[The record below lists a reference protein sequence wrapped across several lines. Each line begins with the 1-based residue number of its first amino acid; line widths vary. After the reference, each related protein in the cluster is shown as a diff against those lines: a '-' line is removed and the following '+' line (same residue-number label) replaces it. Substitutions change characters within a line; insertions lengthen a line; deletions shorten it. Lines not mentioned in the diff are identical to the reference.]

1 MLWPATIYS
10 VGAQTRHHA
19 EPVKLKHFMA
29 AAKGMLTKYNAK
41 VDSFAKKICSLNQM
55 AGSTNYHKMHLAKSD
70 STQPFWPS
78 HFGPAILAQ
87 PCVSHRNGSRGP
99 QIMRLIPKG
108 HARCGCGY
116 TQRPGTRCGM
126 AAPHC
131 RSRYEAC
138 THRILACRGNSQ
150 RTDFA
155 TIHIPLHRCG
165 HQGVGRLLPESDSP
179 CSVQEHQHL

>member
-78 HFGPAILAQ
+78 HFGPALCQ
-87 PCVSHRNGSRGP
+87 PSQWKQRTADYAPYPEGP
-99 QIMRLIPKG
+99 CALRMWI
-108 HARCGCGY
+108 H
-116 TQRPGTRCGM
+116 
-126 AAPHC
+126 AAPWNTLRDGRTSLQKSL
-131 RSRYEAC
+131 RSMHTPHPCLQRQQPKDRFRYDPHPIAQVWAP
-138 THRILACRGNSQ
+138 RSGSIIA
-150 RTDFA
+150 
-155 TIHIPLHRCG
+155 
-165 HQGVGRLLPESDSP
+165 
-179 CSVQEHQHL
+179 